1 MEKFILTSA
10 IRAISI
16 LISILSL
23 FLVTKFL
30 DATETGKYYNVL
42 TWMLFISWFVRFG
55 LDQIIVKLKNQLSC
69 SGLDLYK
76 RLFFI
81 QLIIYSIF
89 MASLLVFWEVNNLF
103 ILKNYFYIFMV
114 LSAVIFYSNISLVS
128 GYLIALGKSGIGNFF
143 AVGLLPLI
151 FIIFILFNYF
161 IGKDINLN
169 YLASLYFYSGLL
181 VFIVANSVIYYFYRQ
196 IIKHEKV
203 NFKMNRSMYYQ
214 SGRIFGFELIMFSLN
229 WFVFFLAAI
238 FISKEILGQLHIFAR
253 LAFFIALPLAIMVTI
268 VSPIYAKYF
277 KKDYKLLQNVIYI
290 VASVATLLSITAS
303 IVMVVFSHEILSLF
317 GIPNQENYN
326 LFYIFVFSQFIVVIF
341 GANSNILQM
350 FGDTKALIVI
360 AIYSFLGTIG
370 MFFLINY
377 YNSLLAVPLSLIF
390 GYLLHNLSANYFI
403 YKTYHLTCFPSL
415 GLMKDLV
422 FFRFKKIDNIFKL

>member
-30 DATETGKYYNVL
+30 DATETGKYYNVI

-55 LDQIIVKLKNQLSC
+55 LDQIIVKIKNQLSC

-89 MASLLVFWEVNNLF
+89 MALLLVFWEVNNLF
-103 ILKNYFYIFMV
+103 ILKNYFYIFIV
-114 LSAVIFYSNISLVS
+114 LSAVIFYSNNSLVS
-128 GYLIALGKSGIGNFF
+128 GYFVALGRPGMGNFF

-151 FIIFILFNYF
+151 FTIFILFNYF
-161 IGKDINLN
+161 IGKDITLN

-181 VFIVANSVIYYFYRQ
+181 VFIVCNSVIYYFYRQ
-196 IIKHEKV
+196 VIKHEKI
-203 NFKMNRSMYYQ
+203 NFKMNSSMYYQ
-214 SGRIFGFELIMFSLN
+214 SGRIFGIELIMFSLN

-238 FISKEILGQLHIFAR
+238 YLSNEIIGQLHIFAR
-253 LAFFIALPLAIMVTI
+253 LAFFIALPLSIMVTI

-290 VASVATLLSITAS
+290 NASVSTLLSITAS
-303 IVMVVFSHEILSLF
+303 IVMVVFSHQILSFF
-317 GIPNQENYN
+317 GIPKQENYN

-350 FGDTKALIVI
+350 FGDTKTLLVI
-360 AIYSFLGTIG
+360 AIYSFLGTIS

-403 YKTYHLTCFPSL
+403 YKNYRLYCFPSL

-422 FFRFKKIDNIFKL
+422 FFRFKKINNIFKL

>member
-30 DATETGKYYNVL
+30 DATETGKYYNVI

-55 LDQIIVKLKNQLSC
+55 LDQIIVKIKNQLSC

-89 MASLLVFWEVNNLF
+89 MALLLVFWEVNNLF
-103 ILKNYFYIFMV
+103 ILKNYFYIFIV
-114 LSAVIFYSNISLVS
+114 LSAVIFYSNNSLVS
-128 GYLIALGKSGIGNFF
+128 GYFVALGRPGMGNFF

-151 FIIFILFNYF
+151 FTIFILFNYF
-161 IGKDINLN
+161 IGKDITLN

-181 VFIVANSVIYYFYRQ
+181 VFIVCNSVIYYFYRQ
-196 IIKHEKV
+196 VIKHEKI
-203 NFKMNRSMYYQ
+203 NFKMNSSMYYQ

-238 FISKEILGQLHIFAR
+238 YLSNEIIGQLHIFAR
-253 LAFFIALPLAIMVTI
+253 LAFFIALPLSIMVTI

-290 VASVATLLSITAS
+290 NASVSTLLSITAS
-303 IVMVVFSHEILSLF
+303 IVMVVFSHQILSFF
-317 GIPNQENYN
+317 GIPKQENYN

-350 FGDTKALIVI
+350 FGDTKTLLVI
-360 AIYSFLGTIG
+360 AIYSFLGTIS

-403 YKTYHLTCFPSL
+403 YKNYRLYCFPSL

-422 FFRFKKIDNIFKL
+422 FFRFKKINNIFKL

>member
-30 DATETGKYYNVL
+30 DATETGKYYNVI

-55 LDQIIVKLKNQLSC
+55 LDQIIVKIKNQLSC

-89 MASLLVFWEVNNLF
+89 MALLLVFWEVNNLF
-103 ILKNYFYIFMV
+103 ILKNYFYIFIV
-114 LSAVIFYSNISLVS
+114 LSAVIFYSNNSLVS
-128 GYLIALGKSGIGNFF
+128 GYFVALGRPGMGNFF

-151 FIIFILFNYF
+151 FTIFILFNYF
-161 IGKDINLN
+161 IGKDITLN

-181 VFIVANSVIYYFYRQ
+181 VFIVCNSVIYYFYRQ
-196 IIKHEKV
+196 VIKHEKI
-203 NFKMNRSMYYQ
+203 NFKMNSSMYYQ
-214 SGRIFGFELIMFSLN
+214 SGRIFGIELIMFSLN

-238 FISKEILGQLHIFAR
+238 YLSNEIIGQLHIFAR
-253 LAFFIALPLAIMVTI
+253 LAFFIALPLSIMVTI

-290 VASVATLLSITAS
+290 NASVTTLLSITAS
-303 IVMVVFSHEILSLF
+303 IVMVVFSHQILSFF
-317 GIPNQENYN
+317 GIPKQENYN

-350 FGDTKALIVI
+350 FGDTKTLLVI
-360 AIYSFLGTIG
+360 AIYSFLGTIS

-403 YKTYHLTCFPSL
+403 YKNYRLYCFPSL

-422 FFRFKKIDNIFKL
+422 FFRFKKINNIFKL

>member
-55 LDQIIVKLKNQLSC
+55 LDQIIVKIKNQLSC

-89 MASLLVFWEVNNLF
+89 MALLLVFWEVNNLF
-103 ILKNYFYIFMV
+103 ILKNYFYIFIV
-114 LSAVIFYSNISLVS
+114 LSAVIFYSNNSLVS
-128 GYLIALGKSGIGNFF
+128 GYFVALGRPGMGNFF

-151 FIIFILFNYF
+151 FTIFILFNYF
-161 IGKDINLN
+161 IGKDITLN

-181 VFIVANSVIYYFYRQ
+181 VFIVCNSVIYYFYRQ
-196 IIKHEKV
+196 VIKHEKI
-203 NFKMNRSMYYQ
+203 NFKMNSSMYYQ

-238 FISKEILGQLHIFAR
+238 YLSNEIIGQLHIFAR
-253 LAFFIALPLAIMVTI
+253 LAFFIALPLSIMVTI

-290 VASVATLLSITAS
+290 NASVSTLLSITAS
-303 IVMVVFSHEILSLF
+303 IVMVVFSHQILSFF
-317 GIPNQENYN
+317 GIPKQENYN

-350 FGDTKALIVI
+350 FGDTKTLLVI
-360 AIYSFLGTIG
+360 AIYSFLGTIS

-403 YKTYHLTCFPSL
+403 YKNYRLYCFPSL

-422 FFRFKKIDNIFKL
+422 FFRFKKINNIFKL

>member
-30 DATETGKYYNVL
+30 DATETGKYYNVI

-55 LDQIIVKLKNQLSC
+55 LDQIIVKIKNQLSC

-89 MASLLVFWEVNNLF
+89 MALLLVFWEVNNLF
-103 ILKNYFYIFMV
+103 ILKNYFYIFIV
-114 LSAVIFYSNISLVS
+114 LSAVIFYSNNSLVS
-128 GYLIALGKSGIGNFF
+128 GYFVALGRPGMGNFF

-151 FIIFILFNYF
+151 FTIFILFNYF
-161 IGKDINLN
+161 IGKDITLN

-181 VFIVANSVIYYFYRQ
+181 VFIVCNSVIYYFYRQ
-196 IIKHEKV
+196 VIKHEKI
-203 NFKMNRSMYYQ
+203 NFKMNSSMYYQ

-238 FISKEILGQLHIFAR
+238 YLSNEIIGQLHIFAR
-253 LAFFIALPLAIMVTI
+253 LAFFIALPLSIMVTI

-290 VASVATLLSITAS
+290 NASVTTLLSITAS
-303 IVMVVFSHEILSLF
+303 IVMVVFSHQILSFF
-317 GIPNQENYN
+317 GIPKQENYN

-350 FGDTKALIVI
+350 FGDTKTLLVI
-360 AIYSFLGTIG
+360 AIYSFLGTIS

-403 YKTYHLTCFPSL
+403 YKNYRLYCFPSL

-422 FFRFKKIDNIFKL
+422 FFRFKKINNIFKL